1 MSNSA
6 SVAGMPPSSR
16 ASTAGDHQAVWGSQ
30 IEQSQAAML
39 DTLLSMIPS
48 VVFARATTFIL
59 GAAGYQVQQLYRAA
73 ANALVLDSPAT
84 SALKAACEDKPK
96 AASVT
101 LVCARFSKM
110 TGWGGRGVEDSVER
124 EWSGG
129 RRKRPQHDDAVIV
142 WQGTKSSDPWI
153 LTGPTAFSGKDFSRM
168 VRAELYP
175 LPLHSISC
183 A

>member
-1 MSNSA
+1 MLQCRLRTRHHFHSGRSRLPGPA
-6 SVAGMPPSSR
+6 IISCSSQR
-16 ASTAGDHQAVWGSQ
+16 SCADQTVLNGSWSDYCFQ
-30 IEQSQAAML
+30 
-39 DTLLSMIPS
+39 
-48 VVFARATTFIL
+48 
-59 GAAGYQVQQLYRAA
+59 
-73 ANALVLDSPAT
+73 VLDSPAT